1 MVFSGRQALD
11 GADIV
16 SLLPDEV
23 RLQTAAGQSVQLSG
37 DPTEG
42 VESGSSFAGTL
53 ALPAETSN
61 DINVAVEFSLDQ
73 AHPDLL
79 AQLPEAAPA
88 VPIDGVSELGQE
100 ILAASEALNA
110 SLAVV
115 EATIAPPVFDEV
127 QPAQAHVV
135 DVTIV
140 TLPSD
145 PSASVISDSGVNTLV
160 QTLGTYWA
168 SQSSGQVANISK
180 PLAVQRFVSG
190 SACDA
195 HGVWDAGAQKFG
207 SPDMYS
213 YLSGSG
219 ARPDRRLHRHR
230 RLDLRHRHRA

>member
-115 EATIAPPVFDEV
+115 EATIAPPSVRRG
-127 QPAQAHVV
+127 A
-135 DVTIV
+135 
-140 TLPSD
+140 
-145 PSASVISDSGVNTLV
+145 AS
-160 QTLGTYWA
+160 
-168 SQSSGQVANISK
+168 
-180 PLAVQRFVSG
+180 
-190 SACDA
+190 
-195 HGVWDAGAQKFG
+195 AGACRGRHHRDPALRSVGIRHLRF
-207 SPDMYS
+207 
-213 YLSGSG
+213 
-219 ARPDRRLHRHR
+219 RREHSRTNTRH
-230 RLDLRHRHRA
+230 LLGVTVERAGREHFEAAGRTAFRVWLGL